1 MPDLADIVAPDGRAI
16 DTGSAVAMV
25 AAGLVGL
32 SMVLG
37 KIKSAVE
44 DGSKLFTMAQNGAFW
59 AWRNLS
65 IGGRMH
71 KEQEEA
77 LALLR
82 TEMTAMA
89 GRLASIEAG
98 HAEIRRAVGLNADD
112 TTTPDDDDAK
122 RREALRLIADI
133 LGVPAGDSDG

>member
-1 MPDLADIVAPDGRAI
+1 MPDIADIAAPDGPPI

-25 AAGLVGL
+25 AAALVGL

-44 DGSKLFTMAQNGAFW
+44 DGSKLFTMAQNGSFW

-71 KEQEEA
+71 RAQEDII
-77 LALLR
+77 
-82 TEMTAMA
+82 TAMRDEMDA
-89 GRLASIEAG
+89 RLASIEAKHEALR
-98 HAEIRRAVGLNADD
+98 HAVAAQ
-112 TTTPDDDDAK
+112 PDDPDDIDGK